1 MTQEPAHAL
10 WLDVPCDHHA
20 AVTVRQALRETDGI
34 GGSLWEALLVGSEL
48 VTNAVLHSG
57 GASDHI
63 LEVRADLRRG
73 RLLISVHDPGISGH
87 PAQPRQ
93 TGSGLGGWGLRIV
106 EQLAER
112 WGSER
117 PDGYRVWAELRLG
130 PG

>member
-10 WLDVPCDHHA
+10 SLDVPCDHHA

-57 GASDHI
+57 GAADHI

-73 RLLISVHDPGISGH
+73 RLLISVHDPGL
-87 PAQPRQ
+87 
-93 TGSGLGGWGLRIV
+93 GS
-106 EQLAER
+106 
-112 WGSER
+112 
-117 PDGYRVWAELRLG
+117 
-130 PG
+130 